1 MGNIIIFYIKSNK
14 WRSFGM
20 IAKLADSY
28 LTTREEFELTSGYQP
43 IDSLFYVKK
52 GSFLYKTENGEFIA
66 KSGDFIIF
74 NKSTRMQRTV
84 LSSLEMLYIKF
95 YPSKGGLYEI
105 SLSAPIKAEGRIRED
120 LDFIERLS
128 ITRTESSLKLRNH
141 YFNDLLITLLDKP
154 SVPLA
159 ITSSPVETAIDKAIT
174 YIEKNIKQKL
184 SVCDIAQAVGSSV
197 SSLEGKFVSITGK
210 SVYDYVI
217 NARLR
222 LALELLVTT
231 SLSVTAI
238 AEKCGYDNVFYFCN
252 AFKKAVG
259 CTPGQYRKKTP
270 TEKQ

>member
-1 MGNIIIFYIKSNK
+1 
-14 WRSFGM
+14 M

-95 YPSKGGLYEI
+95 YPNKGGLYEI
-105 SLSAPIKAEGRIRED
+105 ALSSPLRAEGRIKED
-120 LDFIERLS
+120 LEIIEQLS
-128 ITRTESSLKLRNH
+128 KNRTATTLKLRNH
-141 YFNDLLITLLDKP
+141 YFNDLLITLLNKPDKTLPTP
-154 SVPLA
+154 SAP
-159 ITSSPVETAIDKAIT
+159 IETAIDKAIE

-184 SVCDIAQAVGSSV
+184 SVSDVAKAVGSSI
-197 SSLEGKFVSITGK
+197 SSLESKFVSITGK